1 MKIKEWFSSKSM
13 NPPKNRTEEFAKYV
27 INNNTEWLDYRLFSK
42 LYYDLNAHKKLAV
55 MKENGFVFEERNLEF
70 TSEYGFKSQYKQF
83 RLKTNKLIAIDMYN
97 KLTNRE
103 K

>member
-1 MKIKEWFSSKSM
+1 MKFKEWYISKTI
-13 NPPKNRTEEFAKYV
+13 NPPKNRTEEFARYV
-27 INNNTEWLDYRLFSK
+27 INHNTEWLDYRLFAK

-70 TSEYGFKSQYKQF
+70 TSEYGFKSHFKQF
-83 RLKTNKLIAIDMYN
+83 KLATNKVIAVKMYN
-97 KLTNRE
+97 KLTT